1 MSELVIIKPVGKPLP
16 FSFDILSSAFEYG
29 NRCFTKYPEG
39 IMTISS
45 KHSQMEC
52 HMKGHFYLRMEE
64 LLQPAGT
71 FGIVISFNH
80 GIQRTF

>member
-1 MSELVIIKPVGKPLP
+1 MTELVIIKPEPGASQSTLK
-16 FSFDILSSAFEYG
+16 A
-29 NRCFTKYPEG
+29 C
-39 IMTISS
+39 MTISS

-71 FGIVISFNH
+71 FGIVILSVMAFREHFKNTLN
-80 GIQRTF
+80 IPEYF